1 VPKQKPTKQ
10 KKTLVKQAKQGK
22 AKQGKVKQAKTAKA
36 VKPSKTKTPIKAAKP
51 AKAKTARK
59 PAKAAKSAKSAATSS
74 KLGKSSKSAKASKP
88 AKPSR
93 PGKASKPIKAAKLAK
108 RAKTTAKKASKV
120 TKTQERSLAQGKR
133 TERAEDRASK
143 SLTPERTAAQLPMAS
158 RHMRIGLLGG
168 SFNPAHSAH
177 VEISLTAL
185 KRLGLDQVWWMVTP
199 GNPLKDPSKLPSVAK
214 RVAAAK
220 RVASHPRIAVTG
232 FAGGKGSAYTI
243 DLLTELKRRFPG
255 VNFVWLMGADNLAQ
269 FHRWRSWQKIFASMP
284 IAVLDRP
291 GFRLKARASQAG
303 MRFQEFHVDES
314 DASGLAR
321 LSPPAWTIL
330 THRLSHLSSTK
341 LRAEKKGGA
350 KDTRGK
356 KKS

>member
-1 VPKQKPTKQ
+1 MPKQKPTKR
-10 KKTLVKQAKQGK
+10 KKTLAKQAKRGK
-22 AKQGKVKQAKTAKA
+22 T
-36 VKPSKTKTPIKAAKP
+36 KP
-51 AKAKTARK
+51 AKAEQGMTAKAPKPSRTKKSIKASKLVKANLAKK
-59 PAKAAKSAKSAATSS
+59 PAKAAKSAKPAP
-74 KLGKSSKSAKASKP
+74 KSSKPAKASK
-88 AKPSR
+88 
-93 PGKASKPIKAAKLAK
+93 PGKASKPFKPSKLAK
-108 RAKTTAKKASKV
+108 TSAKKASKV
-120 TKTQERSLAQGKR
+120 AKKQKRSFAKVERPKR
-133 TERAEDRASK
+133 TEDRAST
-143 SLTPERTAAQLPMAS
+143 SLTLERAAARLPMAS

-185 KRLGLDQVWWMVTP
+185 KRLGLDQVWWIVTP

-232 FAGGKGSAYTI
+232 FAGVKGSAYTI

-321 LSPPAWTIL
+321 LSPPAWTIV

-341 LRAEKKGGA
+341 LRAEKTGGA
-350 KDTRGK
+350 RDTRGK
-356 KKS
+356 KKR

>member
-1 VPKQKPTKQ
+1 MPKQKPTKQ
-10 KKTLVKQAKQGK
+10 KKTLTKQAKQGK
-22 AKQGKVKQAKTAKA
+22 AKQTKVKRIKRAKA
-36 VKPSKTKTPIKAAKP
+36 LKPSKTKQPIKPSKPVKAKSGKKP
-51 AKAKTARK
+51 AKT
-59 PAKAAKSAKSAATSS
+59 AKSAKPAVKT
-74 KLGKSSKSAKASKP
+74 SKP
-88 AKPSR
+88 AKPS
-93 PGKASKPIKAAKLAK
+93 KPLKLAK
-108 RAKTTAKKASKV
+108 TGKARKVANKQARAVAKVKRP
-120 TKTQERSLAQGKR
+120 ER
-133 TERAEDRASK
+133 TEDRASK
-143 SLTPERTAAQLPMAS
+143 SPTPERAAARLPMAS

-185 KRLGLDQVWWMVTP
+185 KRLGLDQVWWIVTP

-243 DLLTELKRRFPG
+243 DLLTELKRRFPD

-269 FHRWRSWQKIFASMP
+269 FHRWRSWQKIFAAMP

-356 KKS
+356 K